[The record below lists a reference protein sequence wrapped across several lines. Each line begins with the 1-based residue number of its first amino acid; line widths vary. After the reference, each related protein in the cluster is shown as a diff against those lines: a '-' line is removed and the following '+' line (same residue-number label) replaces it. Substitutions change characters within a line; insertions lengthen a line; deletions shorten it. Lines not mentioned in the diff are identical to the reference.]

1 MRKIFHTPLLTTIL
15 TILLIFSCKKE
26 ITTTSSGKC
35 NVANP
40 IEDLPW
46 LKARINSIL
55 INPDASKY
63 QYVSIA
69 DYNSQTIFIFGNCDP
84 LAITVTPAYS
94 CTGTLLG
101 NIGGDIAPAD
111 IKNQKPLWK
120 AANSLCNP

>member
-1 MRKIFHTPLLTTIL
+1 MRKTFHTPLLTTIL

-26 ITTTSSGKC
+26 VITTTSNTC
-35 NVANP
+35 NVSNP
-40 IEDLPW
+40 VEDLPW

-55 INPDASKY
+55 VNPDAARY

-84 LAITVTPAYS
+84 LALTVAPAYS
-94 CTGTLLG
+94 CSGTFLG
-101 NIGGDIAPAD
+101 NIGDLPPVN

-120 AANSLCNP
+120 ASNSVCNP